1 MNIETLKNELQYS
14 AVRSGGP
21 GGQHA
26 NKVSSK
32 VVALFD
38 IEASQALS
46 EIERLRIM
54 EKLASRLNKKNQFIL
69 TCDESRS
76 QHKNKQIVTN
86 RMVLLLEAA
95 LKLEKKRISIKVG
108 KKQKTIRLDAKK
120 RKSTKKTLRQK
131 PRLED

>member
-95 LKLEKKRISIKVG
+95 LKLEKKRIFIKVG

>member
-1 MNIETLKNELQYS
+1 MDIEILRNELEFS

-32 VVALFD
+32 VVLLFD
-38 IEASQALS
+38 IQSSQAFS
-46 EIERLRIM
+46 EN
-54 EKLASRLNKKNQFIL
+54 EKLRLLEKLSSKLNKKKQFIL

-86 RMVLLLEAA
+86 RLLTSLETA
-95 LKLEKKRISIKVG
+95 LKVDKKRISTKVG
-108 KKQKTIRLDAKK
+108 KIEKARRLEAKK
-120 RKSTKKTLRQK
+120 QRGLKKKLRQK
-131 PRLED
+131 PKLD

>member
-1 MNIETLKNELQYS
+1 MDIEILENELEFS

-32 VVALFD
+32 VVLLFD
-38 IEASQALS
+38 IENSQALS
-46 EIERLRIM
+46 EKEKVRLL
-54 EKLASRLNKKNQFIL
+54 EKISSKLNKKNQFIL

-86 RMVLLLEAA
+86 RCLKLLESA
-95 LKLEKKRISIKVG
+95 LKIEKKRIPTKVG
-108 KKQKTIRLDAKK
+108 KFEKARRMEAKK
-120 RKSTKKTLRQK
+120 KRGLKKTLRQK
-131 PRLED
+131 PKLD